1 MKNLRLGLLGCGPIA
16 QFAHLPALEKARGVE
31 LVALCDAS
39 SNLLHRIGARYGI
52 TELYTSYSHFLESD
66 IEAVLIAVADPF
78 HVPLA
83 TQAIEA
89 GKHVLV
95 EKPLGVTAE
104 ECRHLSGTVSGSVC
118 KLQVGS
124 MKRHDPGI
132 EFAKKFIEEKIGE
145 IVSVKGWYQD
155 TSFRPA
161 LQETL
166 LPLVQSAEGIVR
178 PEADP
183 KADREKYFM
192 ATHGSHLFDN
202 IRYLGGE
209 VEALNTRFVQK
220 SDQYCW
226 QGLLEF
232 SHGGIGEFD
241 LTVKVHSDWSEGY
254 EIQGEGGAVLI
265 KTFLPFYYRPSE
277 VRAFERST
285 EQWHTPL
292 GAHSNPYK
300 RQLESFA
307 KAIRED
313 LPTNPDVFDGLR
325 VLEIIEA
332 AEASVRS
339 GERVEIA
346 RGPTEVG

>member
-1 MKNLRLGLLGCGPIA
+1 MKNLRLGLLGCGPIS

-31 LVALCDAS
+31 LVAICDAS
-39 SNLLHRIGARYGI
+39 DGLLRKMGARYGI
-52 TELYTSYSHFLESD
+52 EDLYTSYPEFLESD
-66 IEAVLIAVADPF
+66 IEAVLIAVSDPF

-83 TQAIEA
+83 IQALEA

-95 EKPLGVTAE
+95 EKPLGVNSGECLRLAE
-104 ECRHLSGTVSGSVC
+104 VVATRSR

-166 LPLVQSAEGIVR
+166 LPPIQTGEGIVR
-178 PEADP
+178 PSEDP
-183 KADREKYFM
+183 KQDKKKYFM
-192 ATHGSHLFDN
+192 ATHASHLFDN
-202 IRYLGGE
+202 IQFLGGR
-209 VEALNTRFVQK
+209 VDAVHARFVQK
-220 SDQYCW
+220 NDQYCW

-232 SHGGIGEFD
+232 DHGGIGQFD
-241 LTVKVHSDWSEGY
+241 LTVKIHSDWSEGY
-254 EIQGEGGAVLI
+254 EIQGEAGAVLV

-277 VRAFERST
+277 VRAFEKAT

-292 GAHSNPYK
+292 GSHSNPYK
-300 RQLESFA
+300 RQLEFFA
-307 KAIRED
+307 RAIRED
-313 LPTNPDVFDGLR
+313 LPTNPDVFEGLR
-325 VLEIIEA
+325 AIQIIEA
-332 AEASVRS
+332 VEASVAKR
-339 GERVEIA
+339 EWV
-346 RGPTEVG
+346 EVGGV